1 MFLALSNDMHIF
13 RINSVILRNFHN
25 TFAIQR
31 KQNAHKYHALHLK
44 AVHLQIK
51 IYNLK
56 NEIHVFDGHFSARL
70 WIETAV
76 FTLVTN
82 TQFEKKN
89 FKAKI
94 QKSS

>member
-1 MFLALSNDMHIF
+1 MFLAISNDMHIF

-31 KQNAHKYHALHLK
+31 KQHELHLK

-51 IYNLK
+51 IHNLK
-56 NEIHVFDGHFSARL
+56 NETHVLDCHLSARL

-76 FTLVTN
+76 FPPVTN
-82 TQFEKKN
+82 TQ
-89 FKAKI
+89 
-94 QKSS
+94 